1 MNFLN
6 DSEWLQ
12 VLKVI
17 DAVNTID
24 HDHEFRRTVLEEL
37 RPLIPYDSAAFF
49 LTDLSKCT
57 SEASNPFIDPV
68 GVSTPAGVLDEFVD
82 SAWRSVDDPASFMET
97 ESRVFRERDCADP
110 GTLEDSAYF
119 HDYLN
124 DFFVV
129 TCNFACGK
137 GPLGSMNLNRESY
150 HDDFSDKEMY
160 ILKIIEPR
168 ITTRLIRRALTQD
181 SKEDSR
187 AQFFNEF
194 KITNREQE
202 VIYCLSQGLSNDEIS
217 ARLFISAG
225 TAKKHVENIYR
236 KTGCT
241 SRLSL
246 ILLLGEYHFS

>member
-12 VLKVI
+12 ILRVI
-17 DAVNTID
+17 DAVNSID
-24 HDHEFRRTVLEEL
+24 RDREFRRTVLEEL
-37 RPLIPYDSAAFF
+37 RLLIPYDSAAFF
-49 LTDLSKCT
+49 LTDLSKGVGAD
-57 SEASNPFIDPV
+57 ASPFVDPV
-68 GVSTPAGVLDEFVD
+68 GVNTPEGVLDEFVD
-82 SAWRSVDDPASFMET
+82 SAWRTVDDPNAFAIT
-97 ESRVFRERDCADP
+97 ESRVFRERDCAEP
-110 GTLEDSAYF
+110 GTLDDSKYF

-124 DFFVV
+124 DFFIA
-129 TCNFACGK
+129 TCNFACEK
-137 GPLGSMNLNRESY
+137 GPLGSLNLNRESY

-168 ITTRLIRRALTQD
+168 ITSRLMKHALTQD
-181 SKEDSR
+181 SDEDSR
-187 AQFFNEF
+187 TQFFREF
-194 KITNREQE
+194 RITNREQE
-202 VIYCLSQGLSNDEIS
+202 VIYCLSEGLSNEEIS

-246 ILLLGEYHFS
+246 VLLLGQYHFS